1 MDITVSLT
9 AVQYKAF
16 QYVAYSPEEW
26 IQNAATSRASAAIDE
41 VAKNEVE
48 RMMKDPTVTSIPAD
62 KDTIV
67 MNCTQPTA
75 KEIQDEQNA
84 KYAQDVQAQ
93 AP

>member
-9 AVQYKAF
+9 AVQYKAL

-26 IQNAATSRASAAIDE
+26 IQNAATSRALSAIDE

-62 KDTIV
+62 KDTII

-75 KEIQDEQNA
+75 KETQDEQTV
-84 KYAQDVQAQ
+84 KYAQAQ
-93 AP
+93 VS

>member
-1 MDITVSLT
+1 MSLT

-75 KEIQDEQNA
+75 KQIQDEQTA
-84 KYAQDVQAQ
+84 KQIQDAQAQ